1 MVKASY
7 NERLLSVTFQTSFF
21 RVTLIFLVTKINL
34 SDFLFANMGYFMLR
48 NNNDFLPVKVEVIL
62 QFVDLLFRSMP
73 M

>member
-21 RVTLIFLVTKINL
+21 RVTLIFLVTKKNL

-48 NNNDFLPVKVEVIL
+48 NSNVFLPVKVEVIL